1 MEVSSFEMKMLSIFF
16 NTPEVSKE
24 QVDELASKS
33 LDYSKFYEE
42 KGSYD
47 QKSFL

>member
-24 QVDELASKS
+24 QVDELARKS
-33 LDYSKFYEE
+33 LDYSKFYQ
-42 KGSYD
+42 KNDSYD
-47 QKSFL
+47 